1 MDYQLDIIKIKEM
14 NNNDY
19 MIRYYNFLFTNENN
33 TSINFVLAVL
43 VKEGQLLF
51 SFENNVKLLDDFID
65 FNNKLK
71 DDTNCQFLFV
81 DNNNLLRYIS
91 YQSNTKTFSI
101 GMLVNELTFDI
112 NIKIS
117 DYSRLQF
124 NEAINNFI
132 NS

>member
-71 DDTNCQFLFV
+71 DDIDCQFLFV

>member
-91 YQSNTKTFSI
+91 YQSNTKIFSI
-101 GMLVNELTFDI
+101 VMLVNELTFDI

-117 DYSRLQF
+117 EYSRLQF

>member
-19 MIRYYNFLFTNENN
+19 MIKYYNFLFTNENSI
-33 TSINFVLAVL
+33 SINFVLAVL
-43 VKEGQLLF
+43 VKERQLLF
-51 SFENNVKLLDDFID
+51 SFENNVKLLDDFIE

-71 DDTNCQFLFV
+71 DDLDCNFLFV
-81 DNNNLLRYIS
+81 DSNNLLRYIC
-91 YQSNTKTFSI
+91 YQTNTKTFSI
-101 GMLVNELTFDI
+101 GMLVNELTFDV

-117 DYSRLQF
+117 NNSRLQF
-124 NEAINNFI
+124 NESINNFI

>member
-19 MIRYYNFLFTNENN
+19 IIRYYNFLFTNENSI
-33 TSINFVLAVL
+33 SINFVLAVL
-43 VKEGQLLF
+43 VNEGQLLF

-71 DDTNCQFLFV
+71 DDIDCQFLFV
-81 DNNNLLRYIS
+81 DNNNLLRYIN
-91 YQSNTKTFSI
+91 YQNSTKTFSI
-101 GMLVNELTFDI
+101 GMLVNELTFDV

-117 DYSRLQF
+117 DNSRLQF
-124 NEAINNFI
+124 NGAINNFI

>member
-1 MDYQLDIIKIKEM
+1 MV
-14 NNNDY
+14 
-19 MIRYYNFLFTNENN
+19 FTNENN

-43 VKEGQLLF
+43 VKESQLLF

-71 DDTNCQFLFV
+71 DDTDCQFLFV

-132 NS
+132 NSWKNWNKKFIPIL

>member
-1 MDYQLDIIKIKEM
+1 MNYQLDIIKIKEI
-14 NNNDY
+14 NKNDY
-19 MIRYYNFLFTNENN
+19 MIRYYNFLFTNENSI
-33 TSINFVLAVL
+33 SINFVLAVL

-51 SFENNVKLLDDFID
+51 SFENNVKLLDDFIE

-71 DDTNCQFLFV
+71 DDLDCQFLFV
-81 DNNNLLRYIS
+81 DNNNLLRYIN
-91 YQSNTKTFSI
+91 YQSSTNTFSI
-101 GMLVNELTFDI
+101 GMLVNELTFDT

-124 NEAINNFI
+124 NESINNFI

>member
-33 TSINFVLAVL
+33 TSISFVLSVL

-71 DDTNCQFLFV
+71 DDTDCQFLFV

-91 YQSNTKTFSI
+91 YQSSTKTFSI

>member
-1 MDYQLDIIKIKEM
+1 MDYQLDIIKIKEI
-14 NNNDY
+14 NKNDY
-19 MIRYYNFLFTNENN
+19 MIRYYNFLFTNENSI
-33 TSINFVLAVL
+33 SINFVLAVL

-51 SFENNVKLLDDFID
+51 SFENNVKLLDDFIA

-71 DDTNCQFLFV
+71 DDLDCQFLFV

-91 YQSNTKTFSI
+91 YQSSTKIFSI
-101 GMLVNELTFDI
+101 GMLVNELTFDT

-124 NEAINNFI
+124 NESINNFI

>member
-1 MDYQLDIIKIKEM
+1 MDYQLDIIKIKEI
-14 NNNDY
+14 NKNDY
-19 MIRYYNFLFTNENN
+19 MIRYYNFLFTNENSI
-33 TSINFVLAVL
+33 SINFVLAVL

-51 SFENNVKLLDDFID
+51 SFENNVKLLDDFIE

-71 DDTNCQFLFV
+71 DDLDCQFLFV
-81 DNNNLLRYIS
+81 DNNNLLRYIN
-91 YQSNTKTFSI
+91 YQSSTNTFSI
-101 GMLVNELTFDI
+101 GMLVNELTFDT

-124 NEAINNFI
+124 NESINNFI

>member
-33 TSINFVLAVL
+33 ISINFVLAVL
-43 VKEGQLLF
+43 VKERQLLF

-65 FNNKLK
+65 FNNNLK
-71 DDTNCQFLFV
+71 DDIDCQFLFV
-81 DNNNLLRYIS
+81 DNNNLLRYIN
-91 YQSNTKTFSI
+91 YQSSTKTFSI
-101 GMLVNELTFDI
+101 GMLVNELTFDV